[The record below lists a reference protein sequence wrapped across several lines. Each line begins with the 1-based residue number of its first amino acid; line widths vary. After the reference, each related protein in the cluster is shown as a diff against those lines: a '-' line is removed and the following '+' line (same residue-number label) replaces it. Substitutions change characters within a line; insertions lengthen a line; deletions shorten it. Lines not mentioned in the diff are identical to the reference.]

1 MAEALRT
8 RDAVRNLGPIMGDED
23 EQEEVN
29 GGNGNEVNGNGG
41 NGNEGNGNGGNGNR
55 GNGNEGN
62 GNRGN
67 GNGGNGNGNGNG
79 GGYGYNFKGFM
90 PAKACTYQDFLKCLA
105 LTWWNSHKRTIGIEA
120 SYAISWV
127 ELMKLMTEV

>member
-1 MAEALRT
+1 MAEALRA
-8 RDAVRNLGPIMGDED
+8 RDAARNLGPLMGDED

-41 NGNEGNGNGGNGNR
+41 NGNEGNGNGGNGNG

-62 GNRGN
+62 GYR
-67 GNGGNGNGNGNG
+67 GNGNGNGNG

-90 PAKACTYQDFLKCLA
+90 TARRWHISRHIRKIQPLKL
-105 LTWWNSHKRTIGIEA
+105 
-120 SYAISWV
+120 
-127 ELMKLMTEV
+127 